1 MAKDKKKQKK
11 KYWQE
16 EEEGLTPVQ
25 KGIIVS
31 LIAFIP
37 FFFFI
42 LLPVLA
48 RDHFVEKLKIPPEI
62 FLSPPHKIDLVQTT
76 PVGQTFKVNINGVE
90 FKIPVEYTPIKIKEN
105 FIKFSCDPLRLT
117 KTISAIS
124 LKEDIELN
132 YTSTG
137 FARWFMPNNVFKF
150 LQVILRATWHP
161 IRLMFKAQFYATEG
175 IASKIF
181 EARWSAHYR
190 GFILPTPGQR
200 GYVGRVFRTNGS
212 GYFEF
217 AMQDEINRV
226 TLQQWVSLAMKIKPP
241 NGKEQYSD
249 PYSPAFYNLET
260 QKELALKPERQ
271 VEVLSR
277 CLNEFFRTKKPMWLI
292 PIAIVMK
299 QRGFNAQV
307 MDLHKQYL
315 NKFAID
321 SPLKDTW
328 NEILDQ
334 TVASSLEI
342 KIDPSLNKQ
351 LLKVHCKNLT
361 ERQIKQILIKI
372 KLKYKN
378 GKENTFIKKLL
389 SNQRLFEL
397 QTKDILIDAPS
408 DISLVNLD
416 NIDYRIMQID
426 FIE

>member
-1 MAKDKKKQKK
+1 MAKDKKKQKR

-16 EEEGLTPVQ
+16 EEEGLNPIQ

-31 LIAFIP
+31 LVSFVP

-62 FLSPPHKIDLVQTT
+62 FLTPPQKIDLVQTT

-90 FKIPVEYTPIKIKEN
+90 FKIPTDYTPVKIKEN
-105 FIKFSCDPLRLT
+105 FIQFSCDPLRLT
-117 KTISAIS
+117 KKISAIS
-124 LKEDIELN
+124 LKEARKIN
-132 YTSTG
+132 FTSTG
-137 FARWFMPNNVFKF
+137 FARWFMPNNVFDF

-190 GFILPTPGQR
+190 GFILPNSGQR
-200 GYVGRVFRTNGS
+200 GYVGRIFRTNGP

-217 AMQDEINRV
+217 AMQDEINGV

-241 NGKEQYSD
+241 GEDDKYSD
-249 PYSPAFYNLET
+249 PYAPAFYNLKM
-260 QKELALKPERQ
+260 QKELALQPERQ

-277 CLNEFFRTKKPMWLI
+277 CLNQFFRTEKPMWLI
-292 PIAIVMK
+292 PVAIVMK

-307 MDLHKQYL
+307 MDMHKQYL
-315 NKFAID
+315 NKFPIG

-328 NEILDQ
+328 NEILDE
-334 TVASSLEI
+334 TVAGSLEI
-342 KIDPSLNKQ
+342 KIDPSLNNQ
-351 LLKVHCKNLT
+351 LLNVHCKNLT
-361 ERQIKQILIKI
+361 ERQIKQIIIKI
-372 KLKYKN
+372 GLKYEN
-378 GKENTFIKKLL
+378 GKTSTFIKRLL

-397 QTKDILIDAPS
+397 QTKDIVVEVPA
-408 DISLVNLD
+408 DISLINLD
-416 NIDYRIMQID
+416 LIDYRIMQID

>member
-16 EEEGLTPVQ
+16 EEEGLNPIQ

-31 LIAFIP
+31 LLAFIP

-76 PVGQTFKVNINGVE
+76 PVGQTFKVRISGVE

-105 FIKFSCDPLRLT
+105 YIQFSCDPLRLT
-117 KTISAIS
+117 KKISAIS
-124 LKEDIELN
+124 LEEARKID

-137 FARWFMPNNVFKF
+137 FARWFMPDNVFDF

-161 IRLMFKAQFYATEG
+161 IRLMFKAQFFASEG

-181 EARWSAHYR
+181 EARWSAHFR
-190 GFILPTPGQR
+190 GFIFPAPSQR
-200 GYVGRVFRTNGS
+200 GYVGRIFRTNGP

-217 AMQDEINRV
+217 AMQDEINPV

-241 NGKEQYSD
+241 TEDEEYPD
-249 PYSPAFYNLET
+249 PYAPAFYNLKM

-277 CLNEFFRTKKPMWLI
+277 CLNQFFRTEKPMWLI
-292 PIAIVMK
+292 PVAVVMK

-307 MDLHKQYL
+307 MDMHKQYL
-315 NKFAID
+315 NKFPIG

-334 TVASSLEI
+334 TVAGSLEI
-342 KIDPSLNKQ
+342 KIDPSLNAQ

-361 ERQIKQILIKI
+361 ERQINQILIKI
-372 KLKYKN
+372 KLEYKN
-378 GKENTFIKKLL
+378 GRNNSFIKKLL
-389 SNQRLFEL
+389 VNQRLFEL
-397 QTKDILIDAPS
+397 QTKDIVIEAPA
-408 DISLVNLD
+408 DISLINLE

-426 FIE
+426 FVE